1 MTKYVDRK
9 ELNKIQNTSEDVQ
22 AQLFE
27 HGGAEG
33 LLSKLK
39 VDILKG
45 LSNDDKKDLVNRQK
59 QFGVNQID
67 FSGKSCI
74 SLMLEIF
81 QDQKIVILI
90 IYAIICF
97 VLSLIHANDP
107 FKTGYLIIFFDIYI
121 ILLFGY
127 YRRTLC

>member
-1 MTKYVDRK
+1 MIKYVDRK
-9 ELNKIQNTSEDVQ
+9 ELNEIQNTSEDVQ
-22 AQLFE
+22 VQLFE

-39 VDILKG
+39 VDVLKG
-45 LSNDDKKDLVNRQK
+45 LSNDDKNDLFNRQK

-74 SLMLEIF
+74 SLMLEIV

-97 VLSLIHANDP
+97 ILSLIHAYDP
-107 FKTGYLIIFFDIYI
+107 FKKGYSIIFFYI
-121 ILLFGY
+121 IIIVSSL
-127 YRRTLC
+127 